1 MERSVGALGT
11 ISLRGLRSPA
21 ALPHAKRLWALA
33 LLRCAAEE
41 ALEGTRAKYEEL
53 HQAALREIAT
63 AAAPAIVTQHTAAEA
78 EAGALPD
85 LHQQGELEM
94 HMPDSLMRRARAR
107 RHPDLRVAIGQAWDL
122 LDLGDDG
129 RLGAEGYAALFTKLH
144 LVLLPEVGAAEARAS
159 AWEDWRHDVAKHVV
173 VRGVAVSPRSGKPR
187 AETDPSDAQLRAVR
201 MGYDAFFDALFELA
215 DVWCERCDGREYALF
230 VATLLACAAG
240 AVPAGGGYSGGG
252 YGDAEFAAVGALELR
267 EDAAV
272 ACALSG
278 RISAELLRDVE
289 ELGAT
294 AAGGAGGGNDDVP
307 SPSQEEGTA
316 TPARQSRAKELWR
329 VVSTRVR
336 MAAAFSSTE
345 GWGAAVARDP
355 TAAQAVVWIMSRG
368 PRAPRGDGTATAA
381 AADDDDDD
389 GGGGDDEGEE
399 EEEEEEAEEEEEE
412 GRGRQELVLDVDHA
426 AALDLEPLRP
436 WAALR
441 GELASLA
448 ERQAELVVLARVT
461 RARLLPVGAGSGAAW
476 DDADDA
482 AAGGSGGAAHSAGGG
497 GAKAP
502 PGHKAVE
509 KSIRRHLSR
518 LGETLEAAAATS
530 NRAAAHQQ
538 RRQGRQGQQGGQG
551 RERQALRGGAPTS
564 IAQMRLYADAEA
576 ARELLRRQMQGDIKR
591 AARAAIALETSL
603 ARARGVA
610 TRHAPLQSS
619 TRALAAL
626 RPGTA
631 SLMSMNPNARDGA
644 NGLTLERQLQRSDRK
659 GAMDANITTVRT
671 SGADVP
677 CSATSWW
684 YLSTANGGQDV
695 PTLQDDLRRM
705 PPTGVRNTP
714 SRWPQNFRT
723 GRRSRKL
730 R

>member
-11 ISLRGLRSPA
+11 VALRGLRSPT
-21 ALPHAKRLWALA
+21 ALPHAKRLWAAA

-53 HQAALREIAT
+53 HQAALAEID
-63 AAAPAIVTQHTAAEA
+63 AAGPAIVTQHTAAEA
-78 EAGALPD
+78 EAGELPD
-85 LHQQGELEM
+85 LRQQGDIEM
-94 HMPDSLMRRARAR
+94 HTPDSLMRRARAR
-107 RHPDLRVAIGQAWDL
+107 RHPDVRVAIAQAWDL
-122 LDLGDDG
+122 LE
-129 RLGAEGYAALFTKLH
+129 LGADGCLGYEGYAALFTKLH
-144 LVLLPEVGAAEARAS
+144 LALLPEIGAAEARAS

-173 VRGVAVSPRSGKPR
+173 VRGVAPSPRSGKPR
-187 AETDPSDAQLRAVR
+187 FETDPSDAQLRAAR

-215 DVWCERCDGREYALF
+215 DVWCEHCDGREYALF
-230 VATLLACAAG
+230 VANLLACAAG
-240 AVPAGGGYSGGG
+240 AMPADGGGGSDRGGGGGGGGG

-272 ACALSG
+272 ECVLSG

-289 ELGAT
+289 GLGAT
-294 AAGGAGGGNDDVP
+294 TAGGMAGGEGNDVP
-307 SPSQEEGTA
+307 SPSREQREGM
-316 TPARQSRAKELWR
+316 TPAQSRAKELWR
-329 VVSTRVR
+329 MVSTRARV
-336 MAAAFSSTE
+336 AAAFSSTE

-355 TAAQAVVWIMSRG
+355 TAAQAVMWILSRG
-368 PRAPRGDGTATAA
+368 PWARRGD
-381 AADDDDDD
+381 
-389 GGGGDDEGEE
+389 DDEEEVEDEE
-399 EEEEEEAEEEEEE
+399 EEEKEKEEETKE
-412 GRGRQELVLDVDHA
+412 GRGRKELVFDADD

-448 ERQAELVVLARVT
+448 ERQAELAVLARVT
-461 RARLLPVGAGSGAAW
+461 RARLLPIGAGSGAAW
-476 DDADDA
+476 DDADAA

-497 GAKAP
+497 AAANAP

-518 LGETLEAAAATS
+518 LGEALEAAAATS

-538 RRQGRQGQQGGQG
+538 RQGRQGQQGRQGRQG
-551 RERQALRGGAPTS
+551 RERRALRGGAPNS
-564 IAQMRLYADAEA
+564 LAQMRLDADAEA
-576 ARELLRRQMQGDIKR
+576 ARELPRRQMQGDIKR
-591 AARAAIALETSL
+591 AARAAIALETAL
-603 ARARGVA
+603 TRARGVA
-610 TRHAPLQSS
+610 TRHAQMQSS

-626 RPGTA
+626 RPSTA

-644 NGLTLERQLQRSDRK
+644 DGLTLGRQLQRSDRK

-684 YLSTANGGQDV
+684 YLSTVNGGQDV

-714 SRWPQNFRT
+714 SRWPQNFTT